1 MPSQIS
7 GFTVRAAAVLFI
19 AGCHD
24 QSLPPIT
31 EYAHVRSPDGT
42 VNAFVY
48 EYGTEERGLTQVML
62 EFPGDCGAGSVA
74 AYRSGLGLELRWVD
88 DENLQ
93 VLHPPGVEFQHN
105 APGELLRCFDRKVR
119 VRLVARSE

>member
-1 MPSQIS
+1 MSAQIS
-7 GFTVRAAAVLFI
+7 GFSLGAVAVLFI
-19 AGCHD
+19 AGCSD
-24 QSLPPIT
+24 QSLPAIT

-42 VNAFVY
+42 VSAFAY

-62 EFPGDCGAGSVA
+62 QFPGDCGAGSAA
-74 AYRSGLGLELRWVD
+74 AYRSGLELELRWLD

-105 APGELLRCFDRKVR
+105 ASGDVLRCFDRKVR